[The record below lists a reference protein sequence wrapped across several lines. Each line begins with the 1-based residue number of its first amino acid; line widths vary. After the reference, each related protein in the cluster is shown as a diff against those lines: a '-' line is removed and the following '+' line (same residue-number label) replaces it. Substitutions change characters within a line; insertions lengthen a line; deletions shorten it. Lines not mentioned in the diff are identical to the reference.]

1 MTECERCGAGRA
13 AICAHCHEKRADE
26 SVMAARRQIARVVK
40 REIEQAVRVR
50 IMRVETMDGIMAAV
64 ERAVKGG
71 GPE

>member
-1 MTECERCGAGRA
+1 
-13 AICAHCHEKRADE
+13 
-26 SVMAARRQIARVVK
+26 MAARRQIARVVK

-50 IMRVETMDGIMAAV
+50 IMRVETMDGIMVAV